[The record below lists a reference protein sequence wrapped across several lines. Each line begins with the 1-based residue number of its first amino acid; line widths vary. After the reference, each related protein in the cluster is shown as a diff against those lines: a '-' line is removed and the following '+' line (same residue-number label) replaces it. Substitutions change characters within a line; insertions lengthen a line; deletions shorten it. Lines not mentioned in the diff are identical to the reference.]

1 MVAGKIRILVVDDSA
16 VFRQSVSSVLSA
28 DPELYV
34 VGTAPN
40 GKIAMTKVE
49 QLNPDVVT
57 LDIEMPE
64 MDGLEALKLIK
75 QRYPNI
81 GVIMFSIHTERGASQ
96 TIDALSL
103 GAFDFV
109 TKPTGMGSYAA
120 SMNRI
125 KEELIPIIKEY
136 RKKIDKDSAKF
147 VSRPP
152 VQPTI
157 VKPIYKVPRPFA
169 IKIKRNAIAI
179 GVSTGGP
186 NALAE
191 IIPKFPGTIG
201 VPVFIVQHMPPIFTK
216 QLADRLNSKSQ
227 LTVVEARDNESIK
240 PNYVYIA
247 PGNYHME
254 VKVRN
259 EEKIIS
265 LNQGPLENSCRPA
278 ADVLFRSIAKVYG
291 RNSIGV
297 ILTGMGKDGFL
308 GSEMMKQNGSHIIA
322 QDQETCVVWGMPKFV
337 VEAGISDEIVPL
349 QSVTETI
356 IEVLA

>member
-1 MVAGKIRILVVDDSA
+1 MIAGKIKVLVVDDSA

-28 DPELYV
+28 DPEIYV
-34 VGTAPN
+34 IGTAAN
-40 GKIAMTKVE
+40 GKIALTKIQ

-64 MDGLEALKLIK
+64 MDGLETLRVINQK
-75 QRYPNI
+75 YPKV

-109 TKPTGMGSYAA
+109 TKPAGMGSYAA

-136 RKKIDKDSAKF
+136 RKKIDKDSSKF
-147 VSRPP
+147 ISRPP
-152 VQPTI
+152 VAP
-157 VKPIYKVPRPFA
+157 VLPRPGY
-169 IKIKRNAIAI
+169 KPPVRLTVKTKKLAIAI

-191 IIPKFPGTIG
+191 IIPKFPANIG
-201 VPVFIVQHMPPIFTK
+201 VPIFIVQHMPPIFTK

-227 LTVVEARDNESIK
+227 LTVVEARDNEIVK
-240 PNYVYIA
+240 PNVVYIA

-259 EEKIIS
+259 DEKIIS

-278 ADVLFRSIAKVYG
+278 VDVLFRSVARIYS
-291 RNSIGV
+291 RNCVGV

-308 GSEMMKQNGSHIIA
+308 GSEMMKQNGAHIIA
-322 QDQETCVVWGMPKFV
+322 QDQESCVVWGMPKFV
-337 VEAGISDEIVPL
+337 VEAGISDEVVPL

-356 IEVLA
+356 VSAL